1 MISTNLFQKN
11 IQAVKKDLNNI
22 QTQVIYTRKIN
33 LNPAWEKSVF
43 SVDRLIFKR
52 RRHVIKKS
60 GI

>member
-33 LNPAWEKSVF
+33 LNPAWEKSV
-43 SVDRLIFKR
+43 SVARDMTE
-52 RRHVIKKS
+52 
-60 GI
+60 